1 MTQLTDAISQGVWLS
16 RMTDQAAWG
25 LTDLITAM
33 GPNTQGIEV
42 GVNLGTN
49 SYMLLD
55 ACPNITKIIG
65 IDPFE
70 AYMDWRSMVAQ
81 KDMDEA
87 YDTFKLNLELM
98 RNRFELLK
106 MKSSEAAAELKDGAY
121 DFVFIDGDHSI
132 KAVLN
137 DLENYTPKVKKGG
150 LVSGHDI
157 GLYSVNMA
165 VQGWCRKNQINPNT
179 IHIVENQAWYWVK
192 E

>member
-1 MTQLTDAISQGVWLS
+1 MTYLTDSIAQGIWLS

-33 GPNTQGIEV
+33 GPDTRGIEI
-42 GVNLGTN
+42 GVNTGMN

-55 ACPNITKIIG
+55 ACPNITKLIG

-70 AYMDWRSMVAQ
+70 AYMDWRSAVTQ
-81 KDMDEA
+81 PDMDEA
-87 YDTFKLNLELM
+87 YATFRENQELM
-98 RNRFELLK
+98 KSRFELLK
-106 MKSSEAAAELKDGAY
+106 LKSTDAAAILEDEAY

-132 KAVLN
+132 KAVLS
-137 DLENYTPKVKKGG
+137 DLDLYAPKVKKGG
-150 LVSGHDI
+150 LLAGHDV

-165 VQGWCRKNQINPNT
+165 VQGWCRKNQINPKA
-179 IHIVENQAWYWVK
+179 IHVVENQAWYWVK